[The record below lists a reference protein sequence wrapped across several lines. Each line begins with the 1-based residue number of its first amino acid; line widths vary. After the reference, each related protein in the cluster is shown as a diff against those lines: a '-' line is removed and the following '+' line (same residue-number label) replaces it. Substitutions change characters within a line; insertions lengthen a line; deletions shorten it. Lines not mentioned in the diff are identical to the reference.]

1 VRNKINKGEKGQTG
15 EEVAADVLN
24 LMCDLRELEIKS
36 VREVIRSAGWKAP
49 PPGQLKIN
57 SDGSFIQETL
67 QGSWGFIIR
76 DHEGDGVLAGAGRLG
91 SIPDALTT
99 EAATCAQALQAA
111 TDYGIS
117 HVQVEVDST
126 ALQQA
131 LQSSSMDLVTCGML
145 LIDTRSLLC
154 EHFVC
159 GKILSIPR
167 ACNGLAHN
175 LAKLAMCWDPGNYH
189 VWASP
194 LPEFVKSLIAHD
206 GVEPMFLMTGP

>member
-1 VRNKINKGEKGQTG
+1 MRNKINKGEKGQTG

-117 HVQVEVDST
+117 HV
-126 ALQQA
+126 
-131 LQSSSMDLVTCGML
+131 
-145 LIDTRSLLC
+145 
-154 EHFVC
+154 
-159 GKILSIPR
+159 
-167 ACNGLAHN
+167 
-175 LAKLAMCWDPGNYH
+175 
-189 VWASP
+189 
-194 LPEFVKSLIAHD
+194 
-206 GVEPMFLMTGP
+206 